1 MPYGWTVDQIKAA
14 IDRCEREVA
23 EMVARH
29 ATPKEIEARRSWL
42 ETMRRWIEKEE
53 SKLSRFLRGLPRRF

>member
-1 MPYGWTVDQIKAA
+1 MPYGWSKDQIKAA

-29 ATPKEIEARRSWL
+29 ATPREIEARRSGL
-42 ETMRRWIEKEE
+42 ETMRK
-53 SKLSRFLRGLPRRF
+53 